1 MIERRSILRYS
12 EAFKL
17 QVVREIESGKYG
29 IPEASSVYGI
39 KGSSAVRAWMDKYST
54 LAYIPKVIR
63 VEALTKK
70 AELKSLY
77 RPEKS

>member
-17 QVVREIESGKYG
+17 HVVREIESGKYG

-39 KGSSAVRAWMDKYST
+39 KGSSTVRAWMDA
-54 LAYIPKVIR
+54 LAIAFNEI
-63 VEALTKK
+63 LGN
-70 AELKSLY
+70 
-77 RPEKS
+77 